1 MDFAMQKYGK
11 FNLPA
16 GISKS
21 EWRGSHRWEKGN
33 QLIEYIITN
42 IHDGH
47 VEIIEVS
54 NKLYLKQIEEYNE
67 KVGEWLDT
75 RE

>member
-1 MDFAMQKYGK
+1 M
-11 FNLPA
+11 PS
-16 GISKS
+16 GISKN

-33 QLIEYIITN
+33 QLIEYIVTN

-54 NKLYLKQIEEYNE
+54 NRLYLKQIEEYNE